1 LDILFIKSFFVE
13 IFLSFSLLFQLF
25 FNSSIL
31 TFLRYNFPIL
41 VLETF
46 SQSVFIVVCCFILNY
61 NNFIEGFFFN
71 FLFLNDISSLL
82 IKSILI
88 LLSIFLL
95 FLLVRGSL
103 LQNLNFFEYFNIFLI
118 SLSSLLLLINSAD
131 MLMSY
136 LLLEIQTLSFYILSI
151 FKRNSAFSVE
161 AGLKYFISGSF
172 ISGIFL
178 LGCSIIYGL
187 TGTLNLNSLNS
198 IFFFFF
204 DDFFYILFLTFS
216 LILIIVVFFFKISLA
231 PFHFWSLDV
240 YEGAPISSTVIFG
253 ILPKISI
260 FYFFMKWFLISTNFF
275 EIKIVLISCGFFS
288 ILLGSFFAIFQN
300 RLKRFALYSS
310 IAQVGFMI
318 VAFSNLSFN
327 SFVSIYFY
335 LFVYLL
341 SSLLLWINI
350 LSFLQFQYNV
360 SNFDLLTK
368 TPLFLSSIS
377 YFFQRNK
384 IWSFSNLLIFFS
396 FAGIP
401 PLSGFLSKMFILLSL
416 IESNNLITA
425 FCFVIVSSISV
436 FYYLRV
442 IKLVFFENNFF
453 KINLNQILV
462 NDFFLEF
469 DCLLISVALFLLLFL
484 FFYPTLLVLFCNVL
498 IFNIS
503 FF

>member
-1 LDILFIKSFFVE
+1 
-13 IFLSFSLLFQLF
+13 
-25 FNSSIL
+25 
-31 TFLRYNFPIL
+31 
-41 VLETF
+41 
-46 SQSVFIVVCCFILNY
+46 
-61 NNFIEGFFFN
+61 
-71 FLFLNDISSLL
+71 
-82 IKSILI
+82 
-88 LLSIFLL
+88 
-95 FLLVRGSL
+95 
-103 LQNLNFFEYFNIFLI
+103 
-118 SLSSLLLLINSAD
+118 
-131 MLMSY
+131 M
-136 LLLEIQTLSFYILSI
+136 
-151 FKRNSAFSVE
+151 
-161 AGLKYFISGSF
+161 
-172 ISGIFL
+172 
-178 LGCSIIYGL
+178 
-187 TGTLNLNSLNS
+187 
-198 IFFFFF
+198 
-204 DDFFYILFLTFS
+204 
-216 LILIIVVFFFKISLA
+216 
-231 PFHFWSLDV
+231 

-310 IAQVGFMI
+310 IAQVGFMV

-484 FFYPTLLVLFCNVL
+484 FFYPTLLVLFCNAL
-498 IFNIS
+498 IFNAS

>member
-1 LDILFIKSFFVE
+1 MDILFIKSFFVE

-25 FNSSIL
+25 FNSFIL

-118 SLSSLLLLINSAD
+118 SLLSLLLLINSAD

-204 DDFFYILFLTFS
+204 
-216 LILIIVVFFFKISLA
+216 
-231 PFHFWSLDV
+231 
-240 YEGAPISSTVIFG
+240 
-253 ILPKISI
+253 
-260 FYFFMKWFLISTNFF
+260 
-275 EIKIVLISCGFFS
+275 
-288 ILLGSFFAIFQN
+288 
-300 RLKRFALYSS
+300 
-310 IAQVGFMI
+310 
-318 VAFSNLSFN
+318 
-327 SFVSIYFY
+327 
-335 LFVYLL
+335 
-341 SSLLLWINI
+341 
-350 LSFLQFQYNV
+350 
-360 SNFDLLTK
+360 
-368 TPLFLSSIS
+368 
-377 YFFQRNK
+377 
-384 IWSFSNLLIFFS
+384 
-396 FAGIP
+396 
-401 PLSGFLSKMFILLSL
+401 
-416 IESNNLITA
+416 
-425 FCFVIVSSISV
+425 
-436 FYYLRV
+436 
-442 IKLVFFENNFF
+442 
-453 KINLNQILV
+453 
-462 NDFFLEF
+462 
-469 DCLLISVALFLLLFL
+469 
-484 FFYPTLLVLFCNVL
+484 
-498 IFNIS
+498 
-503 FF
+503 